1 MSEWTIP
8 HHVQKNTY
16 FLQHKTR
23 REQYKAAIRIAGY
36 SQTSE
41 NLTNDLVYYYCVTR
55 YVAEIQKP
63 RFPYANLYLSWC
75 ELMELQASRVLKG
88 KWTQQPALKDEV
100 AVLLQV
106 GEVEVNKGRRENG
119 RKTRRA
125 KRAAKFLD
133 LQEKRSKFCL
143 TTRGQ
148 KFHTALHCTEEGPEK
163 STLHCTALQC
173 TLHCTHL

>member
-1 MSEWTIP
+1 
-8 HHVQKNTY
+8 
-16 FLQHKTR
+16 
-23 REQYKAAIRIAGY
+23 
-36 SQTSE
+36 
-41 NLTNDLVYYYCVTR
+41 
-55 YVAEIQKP
+55 
-63 RFPYANLYLSWC
+63 
-75 ELMELQASRVLKG
+75 MELQASRVLKG

-163 STLHCTALQC
+163 STLHCTAL
-173 TLHCTHL
+173 HCTAVYTALYSPLDDKERKGREKKDSVRAHFAVVVSSFISLTVA